1 MSKHTTMIDTLTKKM
16 NERLKDYRTNPKDE
30 LELLN
35 YIRTF
40 YKYSLKNALLIESQY
55 EGAIGVASYKEH
67 KEKGYHVQKGQ
78 TAIRVLAPKLQ
89 DMFIDEKKVKK
100 PLKYATQVQK
110 QKIQAKQLTVIK
122 KDLRGYVPVP
132 VFDITQTD
140 CPEQDY
146 PNLYPNRPQNF
157 TFEGT
162 DQEFSHFYQ
171 AVRDYADAQQIPVS
185 YGVMSDSVRKG
196 YYAPLKNKIV
206 LREGLIKQEQAKVL
220 LHELAHAKMHTVDKM
235 KDKESALRSSS
246 IIEYQAEMTA
256 YLISSSFN
264 LDTEDYSTRYLKSWT
279 SKEAIEPDVY
289 VQSLEEVKATTKDMI
304 EQIVDRYNERQLE
317 QENAVTLTDPHAFKH
332 YIDTLYNHYDQAE
345 IVVFL
350 NEQMAVIDSTLIF
363 PNSEQGGKLPL
374 IVDKA
379 ETLASH
385 HIVYLNKET
394 KLTDGQVL
402 EAFTKAPMIQKQL
415 SEKNVSLADYFVA
428 TKDSLHSYQMK
439 QVNDQSKTEKS
450 SFKKL
455 LDQPQQKRRES
466 QNKSHVIKQL
476 YR

>member
-1 MSKHTTMIDTLTKKM
+1 MSKYTTMIDTLTKKM
-16 NERLKDYRTNPKDE
+16 TKRLEDYRTNPKDE

-89 DMFIDEKKVKK
+89 DMFIDESKVKK
-100 PLKYATQVQK
+100 PLKYATQAQK

-171 AVRDYADAQQIPVS
+171 AVKDYADSQQIPVS

-196 YYAPLKNKIV
+196 YYAPLENKIV
-206 LREGLIKQEQAKVL
+206 LREGLTEQEQAKVL
-220 LHELAHAKMHTVDKM
+220 LHELAHAKMHTFDKM
-235 KDKESALRSSS
+235 KDKEGALRSSS
-246 IIEYQAEMTA
+246 VVEYQAEMTA

-304 EQIVDRYNERQLE
+304 EQIVDRYTERQLE

-332 YIDTLYNHYDQAE
+332 YIDTLYKHYDQAE

-350 NEQMAVIDSTLIF
+350 NEQMAVIDSTLIP

-374 IVDKA
+374 IVDNA

-385 HIVYLNKET
+385 HIVYLDKEAN
-394 KLTDGQVL
+394 LTDGKIL
-402 EAFTKAPMIQKQL
+402 EAFTEVPMIQKQL
-415 SEKNVSLADYFVA
+415 SEKKLSLVDYFVA

-439 QVNDQSKTEKS
+439 QVNDQKKPEKS
-450 SFKKL
+450 SFKRL
-455 LDQPQQKRRES
+455 LDRPQQAREKH
-466 QNKSHVIKQL
+466 QNKHKYRERL

>member
-1 MSKHTTMIDTLTKKM
+1 MIDTLTKKM
-16 NERLKDYRTNPKDE
+16 TKRLDDYRTNPKDE

-89 DMFIDEKKVKK
+89 NMFIDENKVKK
-100 PLKYATQVQK
+100 PLKYATQAQK
-110 QKIQAKQLTVIK
+110 RKIQSGQLTVIK

-157 TFEGT
+157 VFEGS
-162 DQEFSHFYQ
+162 DQEFKSFYQ

-196 YYAPLKNKIV
+196 YYAPLENKIV
-206 LREGLIKQEQAKVL
+206 LRKGLTEQEQAKVL
-220 LHELAHAKMHTVDKM
+220 LHELAHAKMHTFGKM
-235 KDKESALRSSS
+235 KDKDPTLRSSS
-246 IIEYQAEMTA
+246 VVEYQAEMTA

-279 SKEAIEPDVY
+279 SKEAIEPEVY

-304 EQIVDRYNERQLE
+304 VQIVDRYTERKLE
-317 QENAVTLTDPHAFKH
+317 QENSVTLTDPHAFKH
-332 YIDTLYNHYDQAE
+332 YIDTLYKHDDQAE

-350 NEQMAVIDSTLIF
+350 NEQMAVIDSTLIP
-363 PNSEQGGKLPL
+363 PNSEQGGKLPF
-374 IVDKA
+374 IVEKA
-379 ETLASH
+379 EALDSH
-385 HIVYLNKET
+385 CIVYLDKDAN
-394 KLTDGQVL
+394 LTDGKVL
-402 EAFTKAPMIQKQL
+402 EALTKAPMVEKQL
-415 SEKNVSLADYFVA
+415 SEKNVNLVDYFVA
-428 TKDSLHSYQMK
+428 TKSSLHSYQMK
-439 QVNDQSKTEKS
+439 LMAARNKPEKS
-450 SFKKL
+450 NFKQL
-455 LDQPQQKRRES
+455 LDRPQQERAKTK
-466 QNKSHVIKQL
+466 NKNKDRTLLS
-476 YR
+476 R